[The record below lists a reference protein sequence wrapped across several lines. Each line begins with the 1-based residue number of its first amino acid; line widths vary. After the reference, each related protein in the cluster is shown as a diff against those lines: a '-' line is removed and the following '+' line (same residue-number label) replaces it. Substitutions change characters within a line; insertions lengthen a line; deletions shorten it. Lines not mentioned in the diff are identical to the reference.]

1 MNVSYL
7 AHQTIRNES
16 VNNMVTF
23 RNRRHMKLIQ
33 LIAIVVLMVTL
44 FIAGINRFFHDLSY
58 LFYKEAEKASAKTIC
73 FQTGFFCLF
82 TLQ

>member
-44 FIAGINRFFHDLSY
+44 FIAGINRFILPLSDWGVRIAHIVM
-58 LFYKEAEKASAKTIC
+58 LISLMFIAFYTIKI
-73 FQTGFFCLF
+73 
-82 TLQ
+82 